1 MFSQACHFCEC
12 LTTFLYHFFLLNLTL
27 STSVSKYSRK
37 VSYVQWQIKEFWQV
51 YAESAVYA
59 PYYSVQFSVLTIQ
72 VEAEGEQR
80 GADPQHHQQRQHR
93 AAAAGKQR
101 VNTLNRLNN

>member
-1 MFSQACHFCEC
+1 MADKRILASLCGVC
-12 LTTFLYHFFLLNLTL
+12 
-27 STSVSKYSRK
+27 SD
-37 VSYVQWQIKEFWQV
+37 
-51 YAESAVYA
+51 A

-80 GADPQHHQQRQHR
+80 GAHSQHHQQRQHR